1 VTINVLHACARDI
14 QSRVRGRIV
23 RATRQRECGAAARIQ
38 AWYHGWRV
46 RARYSAVLQKMRT
59 HRIERQKRM
68 QVRPDHTRPHQTTPD
83 TPVRRLTTLTQL
95 LCLALLYTRRSMFAH
110 CDGCGCGC
118 GLCCAVLLQNFVYQ
132 ISTLKPS
139 AKKLVAKMRDRKR
152 ALHAELRRYVSLRKF
167 RRYAARA
174 LDQSREEVV
183 EAKRAAKRAEWDDL
197 NDHEQINQLLRD
209 DSDGVVSLKERPND
223 EGWTLTW

>member
-1 VTINVLHACARDI
+1 
-14 QSRVRGRIV
+14 
-23 RATRQRECGAAARIQ
+23 
-38 AWYHGWRV
+38 
-46 RARYSAVLQKMRT
+46 
-59 HRIERQKRM
+59 
-68 QVRPDHTRPHQTTPD
+68 
-83 TPVRRLTTLTQL
+83 
-95 LCLALLYTRRSMFAH
+95 MFAH
-110 CDGCGCGC
+110 CDGCGCGCGC